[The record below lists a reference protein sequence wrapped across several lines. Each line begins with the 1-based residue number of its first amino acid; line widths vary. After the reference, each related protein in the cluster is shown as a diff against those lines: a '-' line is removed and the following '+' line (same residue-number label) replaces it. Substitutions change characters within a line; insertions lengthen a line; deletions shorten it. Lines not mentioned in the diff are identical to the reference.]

1 MNQQTD
7 IYKIAI
13 NLIPH
18 VGDVVAKRLISYC
31 GSLEAVFKEKEK
43 NLAKI
48 PGVGTIVASSIAQNT
63 KKKEVLLIAEKEIE
77 FNNKYGVKTVFFL
90 DDDFPRRLIYC
101 DDSPITIFTLGKIDL
116 NHQKVLS
123 IVGTRKATNY
133 GKDFCEKLIHDFKEM
148 NIDVQIISGLAFG
161 IDIAAHKNAIE
172 NNFSTVAVLAHGLDL
187 IYPAQHRKHAKQ
199 MLENGGLITEFL
211 TKTVPDKQNFVKRNR
226 IIAGLSD
233 ATLVVES
240 GLKGG
245 SLITADIANSYNR
258 DVFATPGKV
267 GDPYSTGTN
276 FLIKTNR
283 AALAESAYDIA
294 NLLGW
299 EINKKNSNVQSSFFI
314 KFEIDELLIAQ
325 QLEKQGDLTIDVLA
339 LLCKMPVSK
348 ISSTLLEMEFK
359 GIVKCLPGKLFKLC
373 VSLPKN

>member
-1 MNQQTD
+1 MSQQTD

-18 VGDVVAKRLISYC
+18 VGNVVAKRLISYC
-31 GSLEAVFKEKEK
+31 GSLDAVFKEKEK

-48 PGVGTIVASSIAQNT
+48 PGVGTIIASSIAQNT
-63 KKKEVLLIAEKEIE
+63 KKKEVITKAEKELE
-77 FNNKYGVKTVFFL
+77 FNTKYGVRTVFFL
-90 DDDFPRRLIYC
+90 DEDFPRRLIYC
-101 DDSPITIFTLGKIDL
+101 EDSPITIFTLGKLDL
-116 NHQKVLS
+116 NHQKVIS
-123 IVGTRKATNY
+123 VVGTRKATSY
-133 GKDFCEKLIHDFKEM
+133 GKDFCSKLMFDFKEM

-161 IDIAAHKNAIE
+161 IDISAHKSAIE
-172 NNFSTVAVLAHGLDL
+172 NNFSTIAVLAHGLDT
-187 IYPAQHRKHAKQ
+187 IYPSQHRKHAKQ

-211 TKTVPDKQNFVKRNR
+211 TNTVPDKQNFVKRNR

-233 ATLVVES
+233 ATVVVES
-240 GLKGG
+240 ALKGG

-258 DVFATPGKV
+258 DVFAVPGKI
-267 GDPYSTGTN
+267 GDAYSVGTN

-294 NLLGW
+294 NFLGW
-299 EINKKNSNVQSSFFI
+299 ETKKQKSNVQSSFFI
-314 KFEIDELLIAQ
+314 KFEPDELSIAQ
-325 QLEKQGDLTIDVLA
+325 QLEKQGDLSIDVLA

-348 ISSTLLEMEFK
+348 IAASLLEMEFK

-373 VSLPKN
+373 VSLPQN

>member
-1 MNQQTD
+1 MSQQND

-31 GSLEAVFKEKEK
+31 GSLESVFKEKEK

-48 PGVGTIVASSIAQNT
+48 PGVGTIIASSIAQNT
-63 KKKEVLLIAEKEIE
+63 KKKEILNKAEKELK
-77 FNNKYGVKTVFFL
+77 FNLKYGVKTIFFL

-101 DDSPITIFTLGKIDL
+101 EDSPITLFTLGKFDL
-116 NHQKVLS
+116 NHQKVIS
-123 IVGTRKATNY
+123 VVGTRKATSY
-133 GKDFCEKLIHDFKEM
+133 GKDFCYKLISDFKNM
-148 NIDVQIISGLAFG
+148 SIDVQVISGLAFG
-161 IDIAAHKNAIE
+161 IDITAHKAAIA
-172 NNFSTVAVLAHGLDL
+172 NNFQTIAVLAHGLDI
-187 IYPAQHRKHAKQ
+187 IYPSQHRKQAKQ

-211 TKTVPDKQNFVKRNR
+211 TNTVPDKQNFVKRNR
-226 IIAGLSD
+226 IIAGMSD
-233 ATLVVES
+233 ATIVVES

-258 DVFATPGKV
+258 DVFALPGKV
-267 GDPYSTGTN
+267 GDACSMGTN
-276 FLIKTNR
+276 FLIKSNR
-283 AALAESAYDIA
+283 AALIESALDVA
-294 NLLGW
+294 NLLNW
-299 EINKKNSNVQSSFFI
+299 ETNKKSANVQSSFFI
-314 KFEIDELLIAQ
+314 KFEPNELLIAK
-325 QLEKQGDLTIDVLA
+325 QLETQGELSIDVLA

-359 GIVKCLPGKLFKLC
+359 GIVKCLPGKLFKIC